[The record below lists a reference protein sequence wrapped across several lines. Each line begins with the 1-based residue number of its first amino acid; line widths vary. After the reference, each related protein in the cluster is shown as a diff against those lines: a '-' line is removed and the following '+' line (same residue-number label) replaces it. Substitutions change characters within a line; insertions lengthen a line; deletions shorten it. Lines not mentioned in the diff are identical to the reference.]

1 MANAA
6 TSTLTEAL
14 PPAKP
19 IGPLV
24 TPRSRRI
31 PTRHRL
37 WQLRAGLTGLGLV
50 ALIVVAAI
58 AAPVVA
64 PHDPLE
70 QDITARLLPPVWATG
85 GGFEYLLGT
94 DRVGRDV
101 LSRIIYGARISL
113 EVGALGVLIASSIGV
128 LLGIVAGYFGGR
140 LDAAASALVNLFL
153 AFPFIL
159 LAIATVAVL
168 GPSFV
173 NMIIV
178 LGVTS
183 WPVYARLVR
192 VETVRLREQDFV
204 LAGRALGASPLR
216 IIRSYI
222 LPNLMATIVV
232 LSSLEVA
239 RLIVLESFLSF
250 LGLGI
255 QPPTPS
261 WGGMLAE
268 GRTYIFNMWWL
279 ATFPGLAIFVT
290 TLGINLFGDALRD
303 VLDPRMRGV

>member
-1 MANAA
+1 VTHAA
-6 TSTLTEAL
+6 APPIDET
-14 PPAKP
+14 PPAVRTVA
-19 IGPLV
+19 LV
-24 TPRSRRI
+24 IPRRRRLPTPR
-31 PTRHRL
+31 RL
-37 WQLRAGLTGLGLV
+37 WQLRAGFAGLGLV
-50 ALIVVAAI
+50 ALVVLAAI

-70 QDITARLLPPVWATG
+70 QDITARLLPPVWESG
-85 GGFEYLLGT
+85 GSFDNVLGT

-101 LSRIIYGARISL
+101 LSRIIYGARNSL
-113 EVGALGVLIASSIGV
+113 EVGALGVLIAASIGV
-128 LLGIVAGYFGGR
+128 ALGILAGFFGGR
-140 LDAAASALVNLFL
+140 LDAAASGLVNLFL

-204 LAGRALGASPLR
+204 LAGRSLGASPMRL
-216 IIRSYI
+216 IRSYV
-222 LPNLMATIVV
+222 LPNLVATIVV

-261 WGGMLAE
+261 WGGMLSE

-303 VLDPRMRGV
+303 VLDPRMRGE

>member
-1 MANAA
+1 
-6 TSTLTEAL
+6 
-14 PPAKP
+14 
-19 IGPLV
+19 
-24 TPRSRRI
+24 
-31 PTRHRL
+31 
-37 WQLRAGLTGLGLV
+37 
-50 ALIVVAAI
+50 
-58 AAPVVA
+58 
-64 PHDPLE
+64 
-70 QDITARLLPPVWATG
+70 
-85 GGFEYLLGT
+85 
-94 DRVGRDV
+94 
-101 LSRIIYGARISL
+101 
-113 EVGALGVLIASSIGV
+113 
-128 LLGIVAGYFGGR
+128 
-140 LDAAASALVNLFL
+140 
-153 AFPFIL
+153 
-159 LAIATVAVL
+159 
-168 GPSFV
+168 
-173 NMIIV
+173 MIIV